1 MCFVDRSVE
10 LVSKQRNGK
19 FTSLHLVSCDEGEF
33 LKIRE
38 YFGRAEPSANS
49 AHIPAIGVVLLVLLC
64 LLWGG
69 NMVSIK
75 FSNQGIPPILAAT
88 IRSVVAAFLLW
99 IYAWCVGQKA
109 FLGGRD
115 LKHGV
120 AIGVLFGAEFLI
132 LYYGI
137 DLTNAS
143 RAVIFLY
150 TQPLWTALGAHF
162 FLSAERLS
170 ATKSVGLIL
179 SFAGL
184 VTVFATRPTT
194 LGPLHWAGDLME
206 VAAAVMWAATN
217 IYIKRFMLNKP
228 ITHYQTLFVQL
239 FFSIP
244 VLAAGWL
251 IFEWGRPLNLN
262 GLVVGSLVYQSVV
275 IAFASYLLWF
285 WMIHQYQVS
294 RLAAFTFLAPLSG
307 VILSGVLLNETLTT
321 LLLAGLVLVAAGLYL
336 VNRPE
341 SGTGAE

>member
-1 MCFVDRSVE
+1 MAD
-10 LVSKQRNGK
+10 
-19 FTSLHLVSCDEGEF
+19 
-33 LKIRE
+33 
-38 YFGRAEPSANS
+38 S
-49 AHIPAIGVVLLVLLC
+49 AHIPAAGVVLLVLLC

-75 FSNQGIPPILAAT
+75 FSNQGIPPILAAMV
-88 IRSVVAAFLLW
+88 RSVVSGLLLW
-99 IYAWCVGQKA
+99 IYAWFCGHRV
-109 FLGGRD
+109 FLDTGD
-115 LKHGV
+115 LKHGA
-120 AIGVLFGAEFLI
+120 AIGGLFGVEFLM

-143 RAVIFLY
+143 RAIIFLY

-170 ATKSVGLIL
+170 VTKSVGLLL

-184 VTVFATRPTT
+184 VTVFGARPTT
-194 LGPLHWAGDLME
+194 LGHLYWVGDLLE
-206 VAAAVMWAATN
+206 VAAAALWAATS

-228 ITHYQTLFVQL
+228 ITHYQTLFAQL

-251 IFEWGRPLNLN
+251 VLEWGRPISLD
-262 GLVVGSLVYQSVV
+262 GLVVGALVYQSVV
-275 IAFASYLLWF
+275 IAFVSYLLWF
-285 WMIHQYQVS
+285 WMIHRYQVS
-294 RLAAFTFLAPLSG
+294 RLAAFTFLTPLSG
-307 VILSGVLLNETLTT
+307 VILSGVLLQEPLTA

-341 SGTGAE
+341 SGKGKI

>member
-1 MCFVDRSVE
+1 
-10 LVSKQRNGK
+10 
-19 FTSLHLVSCDEGEF
+19 

-38 YFGRAEPSANS
+38 YFGGAKSMGDSAN
-49 AHIPAIGVVLLVLLC
+49 IPATGVVILVLLC

-75 FSNQGIPPILAAT
+75 ISNLGIPPILSALV
-88 IRSVVAAFLLW
+88 RSVVSGLLLW
-99 IYAWCVGQKA
+99 IYAWGIGRSV
-109 FLGGRD
+109 FLDTRD
-115 LKHGV
+115 LKHGA
-120 AIGVLFGAEFLI
+120 AIGGMFGVEFLM

-143 RAVIFLY
+143 RAIIFLY

-170 ATKSVGLIL
+170 MSKSLGLIL

-184 VTVFATRPTT
+184 VTVFGTRPTN
-194 LGPLHWAGDLME
+194 LGPLYWVGDLME
-206 VAAAVMWAATN
+206 VAAAVLWAATN

-228 ITHYQTLFVQL
+228 ITHYQTLFSQL
-239 FFSIP
+239 LFSVP

-251 IFEWGRPLNLN
+251 VFEWGRPIILD

-285 WMIHQYQVS
+285 WMIHRYQVS
-294 RLAAFTFLAPLSG
+294 RLAAFTFLTPLSG
-307 VILSGVLLNETLTT
+307 VILSGLLLKEPLTT
-321 LLLAGLVLVAAGLYL
+321 FLLVGLILVAAGLYL

-341 SGTGAE
+341 SGNSKS